1 MTSNFLTK
9 SISGALPRVSVL
21 TVLAFVTLTI
31 LGVPRTNAQDAKS
44 VAAASVGPD
53 QQIHIVYSN
62 GSEYT
67 VPMEKD
73 QVDCSSVKVADDK
86 RTVAWLVLE
95 KPECCTNYPIPLSL
109 VIYRNRKVIQHIA
122 GEPMIWGW
130 QFAKAGSQ
138 VALAVGPQHGE
149 IGVHFELH
157 DARTGRLLDEWDGL
171 NKKSPAWVSGLNE

>member
-1 MTSNFLTK
+1 MTTNFRTK
-9 SISGALPRVSVL
+9 SIAGTLSRVSTL
-21 TVLAFVTLTI
+21 TVLAFVTLPI
-31 LGVPRTNAQDAKS
+31 VDVPSTHAQDARS
-44 VAAASVGPD
+44 VAAASVD
-53 QQIHIVYSN
+53 SDKQIHIVYTN

-73 QVDCSSVKVADDK
+73 QAGCSSVKIADDK

-109 VIYRNRKVIQHIA
+109 VIYRNRKVIQHIT

-130 QFAKAGSQ
+130 QFVKAGSQ
-138 VALAVGPQHGE
+138 VAVAVGPQHGE
-149 IGVHFELH
+149 SAVHFELH
-157 DARTGRLLDEWDGL
+157 DARTGRLLEEWDGQ